1 MAAFLF
7 FIGGIALF
15 VYGIGVVREGHAMSK
30 WPIVPG
36 KIVSAIPVQITR
48 AAHTEDQLY
57 SPEVEFEFT
66 YLGVHYRANRIALVP
81 INSKGPGGT
90 KAILSAY
97 AEGQAVQV
105 HVNPEDPTRS
115 VLDISM
121 GMNRW
126 AYLLSGLCMAGLGV
140 RLFTSRT
147 ASGQRPIADHR
158 FERYDSRL

>member
-1 MAAFLF
+1 MTAFLF
-7 FIGGIALF
+7 LIGGLALF
-15 VYGIGVVREGHAMSK
+15 IYGIGVVQEGNAMTK
-30 WPIVPG
+30 WPTVPG

-57 SPEVEFEFT
+57 SPEVMFEFT
-66 YLGVHYRANRIALVP
+66 YLGVPYRGNRVALVP
-81 INSKGPGGT
+81 TNSKGLGGT

-97 AEGQAVQV
+97 AVGQAIQV

-126 AYLLSGLCMAGLGV
+126 AYMLSGLCLVGLGI
-140 RLFTSRT
+140 RLFVVTR
-147 ASGQRPIADHR
+147 
-158 FERYDSRL
+158 